1 MKTHLS
7 FQTQDL
13 RQSVAFYE
21 ALLNTPAVKNHPD
34 YVLFLT
40 DSPPLELALNPST
53 SVEAS
58 HDTHF
63 GISVS
68 SVDDVSDAHDRLSKA
83 GIRVGIAS
91 TEVCCYAKQRKIWT
105 SDPDGRAWEVYA
117 VLGETSKRE
126 DGDCCGAA

>member
-7 FQTQDL
+7 FQTRDL

-21 ALLNTPAVKNHPD
+21 TLLNTRAAKNRPD

-40 DSPPLELALNPST
+40 DCPALALALNPS
-53 SVEAS
+53 SSSEAS

-63 GISVS
+63 GISVDS
-68 SVDDVSDAHDRLSKA
+68 ADDVSEAHDRLLKA
-83 GIRVGIAS
+83 GIRVGMAS
-91 TEVCCYAKQRKIWT
+91 TQVCCYANQRKIWT

-117 VLGETSKRE
+117 VLGETSERD
-126 DGDCCGAA
+126 DGDCCGAG